1 MNNPTT
7 AARLGRIEPRLV
19 TRVWSLCILT
29 LLMVWAGLWI
39 THQPGWRPTLGNSWA
54 ALAGWGRSHL
64 PQVNEGSSYLLI
76 LCPTVL
82 MLAWSTSLLLS
93 FKQPPDCLR
102 LPAGLVF
109 LVLQV
114 GYLSFRLAATLSFDT
129 WLDSVVSVLFFLSE
143 AFTHLRIALGNL
155 SLLRLTNRSAQADE
169 STRLVQCQE
178 YLPSVD
184 VFVPTYS
191 EPVEM
196 LRRTIIGCQAMD
208 YPRKEIYLLDDQRRP
223 AMKQLA
229 QELGCNYMDRP
240 DNSHAKAGNLNHAL
254 PLSHGELIVCFD
266 ADFIPLRDFLQR
278 TVGFFRDANVA
289 MVQTPQNFFN
299 EDAVTRNLGLERALE
314 DEQRL
319 FFRTLQPGRDS
330 MNAIVCHGSCFVV
343 RRSAL
348 NEIGGVPTE
357 TITEDWA
364 TSIKLQAAGYK
375 LYYLNEALSAGMSAD
390 KCGEFIQQRSRWAQ
404 GTLQALFAS
413 TNPLTIP
420 GLTWQQRLMHTAGIT
435 YYLGSLSSLFN
446 LIAPLLFL
454 FFGAHLL
461 RMTVPEILFYRLPFM
476 VGFYLLYS
484 WLTRGTRSAVWT
496 EVYESFLAPSMGI
509 TVIRSLFKP
518 FGVGFRVTDK
528 VIRRQRLSLN
538 RRVALPFVVL
548 LLLHVLGIGFSF
560 LIRRQYQEPEAF
572 VIAMYFALSN
582 VVTLWLCLLI
592 SVDVAQERPFT
603 AFKHRLPCLVLWDDT
618 GVAGD
623 TISLSEGEVVFK
635 LSGSPANGRLPD
647 NAFLHLPSLEL
658 SDVAVH
664 LRPAQAV
671 GEVTAEFIDL
681 SLSQRRT
688 LITFLYCRPRAWE
701 RPARSELRAMCE
713 YARAGL
719 RMYPLAESP

>member
-1 MNNPTT
+1 MNNSNTLTRP
-7 AARLGRIEPRLV
+7 AHIEPRLF
-19 TRVWSLCILT
+19 TGRWSLCLIGLLT
-29 LLMVWAGLWI
+29 VWAGVWI
-39 THQPGWRPTLGNSWA
+39 SQQPWWRVSVLHWA
-54 ALAGWGRSHL
+54 ALVQWGSSHL
-64 PQVNEGSSYLLI
+64 PRVTENSSYLWI

-82 MLAWSTSLLLS
+82 MLAWCMSLLLLYR
-93 FKQPPDCLR
+93 QPPDWLR
-102 LPAGLVF
+102 LPIGLVF
-109 LVLQV
+109 LFLQV
-114 GYLSFRLAATLSFDT
+114 SYLAFRLFATLRFDD
-129 WLDSVVSVLFFLSE
+129 WLDSVVSVLFFVSE
-143 AFTHLRIALGNL
+143 VFTHLRIALGNL
-155 SLLRLTNRSAQADE
+155 SLLRLTDRSPQADE
-169 STRLVQCQE
+169 SARLVQAGE
-178 YLPSVD
+178 YLPTVD

-208 YPRKEIYLLDDQRRP
+208 YPNKQIYLLDDQRRP
-223 AMKQLA
+223 AMKRLA
-229 QELGCNYMDRP
+229 QELGCNYLDRP

-254 PLSHGELIVCFD
+254 PLSQGELILCFD
-266 ADFIPLRDFLQR
+266 ADFIPLRDFLHR
-278 TVGFFRDANVA
+278 TVGFFRDPEVA

-299 EDAVTRNLGLERALE
+299 EDAVTRNLGLEDSLE

-348 NEIGGVPTE
+348 EQIGGVPTE

-390 KCGEFIQQRSRWAQ
+390 KCGEFVQQRSRWAQ

-413 TNPLTIP
+413 TSPLTVP
-420 GLTWQQRLMHTAGIT
+420 GLNWKQRLIHTAGII

-484 WLTRGTRSAVWT
+484 FLTRGARSAVWT
-496 EVYESFLAPSMGI
+496 EVYESFLAPSMGL
-509 TVIRSLFKP
+509 TVVRSLAKP

-528 VIRRQRLSLN
+528 VIRRQSLSVN
-538 RRVALPFVVL
+538 RRVALPFAVL
-548 LLLHVLGIGFSF
+548 ILLHVLGIAFSF
-560 LIRRQYQEPEAF
+560 LIGRQYQEPEAF
-572 VIAMYFALSN
+572 VIVIYFALSN
-582 VVTLWLCLLI
+582 IATLWLCLLI

-603 AFKHRLPCLVLWDDT
+603 PFKHRLPCLLLWDDT
-618 GVAGD
+618 GLAGE
-623 TISLSEGEVVFK
+623 TTTLSEGEVVFK
-635 LSGSPANGRLPD
+635 LSGSPSNGRLPD
-647 NAFLHLPSLEL
+647 SAFLHLPSLGL
-658 SDVAVH
+658 GDVPV
-664 LRPAQAV
+664 RVRVNNQ
-671 GEVTAEFIDL
+671 GEVTGEFLDL
-681 SLSQRRT
+681 TLPQRRA
-688 LITFLYCRPRAWE
+688 LIAYLYCRPKVWD